1 MKWKHGAV
9 AVLVALVAGVG
20 ALIAIEFANGAS
32 DFGTVQREDP
42 CTAQDD
48 FSGSGLDATLQRIAL
63 SGLNGAACEL
73 GVTREELVLSFAPSV
88 APKEIKWD
96 QATVERA
103 VRNGM
108 LRAVDDAEERGSLP
122 GVAAFLLREVIE
134 RAPIDWLIKGAG
146 ELGDLFG

>member
-1 MKWKHGAV
+1 MKLKHAAV
-9 AVLVALVAGVG
+9 AVLAALVVGVG
-20 ALIAIEFANGAS
+20 ALIAIEFANGAT
-32 DFGTVQREDP
+32 DYGTLEREDP

-73 GVTREELVLSFAPSV
+73 GVTREELVLSFAPNV

-96 QATVERA
+96 EATVERA
-103 VRNGM
+103 VRKGM
-108 LRAVDDAEERGSLP
+108 LKAVDDAEERGSLP
-122 GVAAFLLREVIE
+122 GIAALLLREVIE

-146 ELGDLFG
+146 ELADLFG

>member
-1 MKWKHGAV
+1 MKLKHAAV
-9 AVLVALVAGVG
+9 AVLAALIVGVG
-20 ALIAIEFANGAS
+20 ALIAIEFANGAT
-32 DFGTVQREDP
+32 DYGTLEREDP

-48 FSGSGLDATLQRIAL
+48 FSGGGLDATLQRIAL

-73 GVTREELVLSFAPSV
+73 GVTREELVLSFSPSV

-96 QATVERA
+96 EATVERA
-103 VRNGM
+103 VRKGM
-108 LRAVDDAEERGSLP
+108 LKAVDDAEERGSLP
-122 GVAAFLLREVIE
+122 GIAALLLREVIE

>member
-1 MKWKHGAV
+1 MKLKHAAV
-9 AVLVALVAGVG
+9 AVLAALVVGVG
-20 ALIAIEFANGAS
+20 ALIAIEFANGAT
-32 DFGTVQREDP
+32 DYGTLEREDP

-73 GVTREELVLSFAPSV
+73 GVTREELVLSFAPNV

-96 QATVERA
+96 QATIERA
-103 VRNGM
+103 VRKGM
-108 LRAVDDAEERGSLP
+108 LKAVDDAEERGSLP
-122 GVAAFLLREVIE
+122 GIAALILREVIQ

-146 ELGDLFG
+146 ELADLFG

>member
-1 MKWKHGAV
+1 MKLKHAAV
-9 AVLVALVAGVG
+9 AVLAALIVGVG
-20 ALIAIEFANGAS
+20 ALIAIEFANGAT
-32 DFGTVQREDP
+32 DYGTLEREDP

-88 APKEIKWD
+88 APEEIEWD
-96 QATVERA
+96 EATVERA

-108 LRAVDDAEERGSLP
+108 LRAVDDAEERDSLP
-122 GVAAFLLREVIE
+122 GVAAFILREVIE
-134 RAPIDWLIKGAG
+134 RAPIDWLISGAG
-146 ELGDLFG
+146 ELADLFG

>member
-1 MKWKHGAV
+1 MKLKHAAV
-9 AVLVALVAGVG
+9 AVLTALIVGVG
-20 ALIAIEFANGAS
+20 ALIAIEFANGAT
-32 DFGTVQREDP
+32 DYGTLEREDP

-48 FSGSGLDATLQRIAL
+48 FSGSGLDASLQRIAL

-73 GVTREELVLSFAPSV
+73 GVTREELILSFAPSV

-96 QATVERA
+96 EATVERA
-103 VRNGM
+103 VRKGM
-108 LRAVDDAEERGSLP
+108 LKAVDDAEERGSLP

>member
-1 MKWKHGAV
+1 MKLKHAAV
-9 AVLVALVAGVG
+9 AVLAALIVGVG
-20 ALIAIEFANGAS
+20 ALIAIEFANGAT
-32 DFGTVQREDP
+32 DYGTLEREDP

-73 GVTREELVLSFAPSV
+73 GVTREELVLSFSPSV

-96 QATVERA
+96 EATVERA
-103 VRNGM
+103 VRKGM
-108 LRAVDDAEERGSLP
+108 LKAVDDAEERGSLP
-122 GVAAFLLREVIE
+122 GIAALLLREVIE

>member
-1 MKWKHGAV
+1 MKLKHAAV
-9 AVLVALVAGVG
+9 AVLAALIVGVG
-20 ALIAIEFANGAS
+20 ALIAIEFANGAT
-32 DFGTVQREDP
+32 DYGTVEREDP

-73 GVTREELVLSFAPSV
+73 GVTREELVLSFSPSV

-96 QATVERA
+96 EATVERA
-103 VRNGM
+103 VRKGM
-108 LRAVDDAEERGSLP
+108 LKAVDDAEERGSLP
-122 GVAAFLLREVIE
+122 GIAALLLREVIE

>member
-1 MKWKHGAV
+1 MKLKHAAV
-9 AVLVALVAGVG
+9 AVLAALIVGVG
-20 ALIAIEFANGAS
+20 ALIAIEFANGAT
-32 DFGTVQREDP
+32 DYGTLEREDP

-48 FSGSGLDATLQRIAL
+48 FSGSGLDASLQRIAL

-73 GVTREELVLSFAPSV
+73 GVTREELILSFAPSV

-96 QATVERA
+96 EATVERA
-103 VRNGM
+103 VRKGM
-108 LRAVDDAEERGSLP
+108 LKAVDDAEERGSLP